1 MLEQKDL
8 EAIAALIDARATKTE
23 EKIEERVTRAE
34 NFILEEIDRLDQ
46 KVELVKKNL
55 EELEQYY
62 KITKLENDNTKIL
75 LQLIEGLRNDVEE
88 LKKRTA

>member
-8 EAIAALIDARATKTE
+8 EAIANLIDSRISKSE
-23 EKIEERVTRAE
+23 NLILDELERQTSR
-34 NFILEEIDRLDQ
+34 IDNEMKAIR
-46 KVELVKKNL
+46 KNL

-75 LQLIEGLRNDVEE
+75 LQLIESLRNDVEE
-88 LKKRTA
+88 LKKKIA

>member
-8 EAIAALIDARATKTE
+8 EAIAKIVETKVD
-23 EKIEERVTRAE
+23 ERVTRSE
-34 NFILEEIDRLDQ
+34 KFIFDEFGRMEQ
-46 KVELVKKNL
+46 KIEDIKKNL

-75 LQLIEGLRNDVEE
+75 LQLIESLRNDVEE
-88 LKKRTA
+88 LKKKIA